1 MTRMRQVLPALVAT
15 GALVLSGC
23 EFEGAYDLPLPG
35 SPVDAEDAFQVT
47 AEFDDVLNVVPRS
60 VVMVDDVTVGEV
72 TEVDRTGWHAKVTM
86 LVRKDVELPD
96 NAIADIRQVSLLG
109 EKYVALEEPIGE
121 EPVGRLGDGDDI
133 PLSSTGRN
141 PEVEE
146 VLGALSFLLN
156 GGGVGQLGTITEELN
171 NVMSGRTG
179 RVRHLLGSLESVIG
193 TLDQQKEQIIA
204 AMESMNDLTATLN
217 AERETIGDALE
228 VMGPA
233 VSVLADQHE
242 ELIEM
247 LGALSRLGKVG
258 ARVIGASKDN
268 LIASLAHLRPILT
281 KLNAAG
287 KDLAPGLDM
296 MVSFPFPQEAAEVVK
311 GDYANASIRAG
322 INLETFKPDN
332 GGGPGGPGGP
342 IGPVDPGEVLSQV
355 ERCLRSGDPQS
366 QACQRVR
373 NDPGKLR
380 ELRRKC
386 QRPKHENKPVC
397 RLVAPLPGTPGPRGG
412 GGGGPLPLPLPGTTS
427 NLGASLGDFLGSGRA
442 SPTYA
447 GLFGFEPLFSGGAT

>member
-1 MTRMRQVLPALVAT
+1 MKTRLRRSLPALVVA
-15 GALVLSGC
+15 GALMLSGC

-35 SPVDAEDAFQVT
+35 SPVDEDDAYQVT

-72 TEVDRTGWHAKVTM
+72 TEVDRIGWHAKVTM

-156 GGGVGQLGTITEELN
+156 GGGVGQLGTITQELN

-193 TLDQQKEQIIA
+193 TLDQQKTQIIA
-204 AMESMNDLTATLN
+204 AMESMNDLTSTLN
-217 AERETIGDALE
+217 AERETIGDALD

-233 VSVLADQHE
+233 VSVLADQHQ
-242 ELIEM
+242 ELMQM
-247 LGALSRLGKVG
+247 LGALRRLGKVG
-258 ARVIGASKDN
+258 ARVIGASKEN
-268 LIASLAHLRPILT
+268 LIASLTHLRPVLT

-287 KDLAPGLDM
+287 KSLAPGLDM
-296 MVSFPFPQEAAEVVK
+296 MISFPFPQEAAEVVK

-322 INLETFKPDN
+322 INLETFLPDD
-332 GGGPGGPGGP
+332 G
-342 IGPVDPGEVLSQV
+342 
-355 ERCLRSGDPQS
+355 
-366 QACQRVR
+366 
-373 NDPGKLR
+373 
-380 ELRRKC
+380 
-386 QRPKHENKPVC
+386 
-397 RLVAPLPGTPGPRGG
+397 GG
-412 GGGGPLPLPLPGTTS
+412 GGGGPIPLPDPGQVLTAVEKCLKSGNPNSDACQKVFNNARLLRELVEECQNRPNNEVCRNLPALPGQ
-427 NLGASLGDFLGSGRA
+427 GGGGGGGGGDGPTVPPLPFPRLDTDLSAALSSGRA

-447 GLFGFEPLFSGGAT
+447 GLFGFGGWWT

>member
-1 MTRMRQVLPALVAT
+1 MNDRRTSRLRRTLPALAVA
-15 GALVLSGC
+15 AAVVLSGC

-35 SPVDAEDAFQVT
+35 SPVDSEDAYQVT

-60 VVMVDDVTVGEV
+60 TVMVDDVVVGEV
-72 TEVDRTGWHAKVTM
+72 TEVDRIGWHARVTM
-86 LVRKDVELPD
+86 NVRDDVELPD

-133 PLSSTGRN
+133 PLASTGRN

-193 TLDQQKEQIIA
+193 TLDQQKAQIIS

-217 AERETIGDALE
+217 AERDTIGDALD

-242 ELIEM
+242 ELVRM
-247 LGALSRLGKVG
+247 LGALRRLGKVG

-268 LIASLAHLRPILT
+268 IIASLAHLRPILT
-281 KLNAAG
+281 KLNATG
-287 KDLAPGLDM
+287 KSLAPGLDM
-296 MVSFPFPQEAAEVVK
+296 MISFPFPQEAANVVK

-332 GGGPGGPGGP
+332 GGGGGPVP
-342 IGPVDPGEVLSQV
+342 PLPDPGQVLTQV
-355 ERCLRSGDPQS
+355 QKCLRSGDLQS
-366 QACQRVR
+366 KACKQASIR
-373 NDPGKLR
+373 KLR
-380 ELRRKC
+380 RACRD
-386 QRPKHENKPVC
+386 RPDNPVC
-397 RLVAPLPGTPGPRGG
+397 RALALPSDPGDGD
-412 GGGGPLPLPLPGTTS
+412 GGPDIPLPLPGLDTALSTALS
-427 NLGASLGDFLGSGRA
+427 SGRA

-447 GLFGFEPLFSGGAT
+447 GLFGFESFLSGGST

>member
-1 MTRMRQVLPALVAT
+1 VSITMSFRRLRRSLPALVVA

-35 SPVDAEDAFQVT
+35 SPVNEEDAYQVT
-47 AEFDDVLNVVPRS
+47 AEFADVLNVVPRS

-72 TEVDRTGWHAKVTM
+72 TEVDRLGWHAKVTM
-86 LVRKDVELPD
+86 LVRDDVELPD

-156 GGGVGQLGTITEELN
+156 GGGVGQLGTITQELN

-179 RVRHLLGSLESVIG
+179 RVRHLLGSLENVIG

-204 AMESMNDLTATLN
+204 AMESMNDLATTLN
-217 AERETIGDALE
+217 AERKTIGDALD

-233 VSVLADQHE
+233 VAVLADQHDE
-242 ELIEM
+242 MMQM
-247 LGALSRLGKVG
+247 LGALKRLGKVG

-268 LIASLAHLRPILT
+268 LIATLEHLRPVLT
-281 KLNAAG
+281 ELNAAG
-287 KDLAPGLDM
+287 KSLAPGLDM
-296 MVSFPFPQEAAEVVK
+296 MISFPFPQEAAEVVK

-322 INLETFKPDN
+322 INLESFLP
-332 GGGPGGPGGP
+332 
-342 IGPVDPGEVLSQV
+342 
-355 ERCLRSGDPQS
+355 
-366 QACQRVR
+366 
-373 NDPGKLR
+373 NDG
-380 ELRRKC
+380 
-386 QRPKHENKPVC
+386 
-397 RLVAPLPGTPGPRGG
+397 GG
-412 GGGGPLPLPLPGTTS
+412 GGGGPVPIPDPGEVLGAVQKCLRSGNPNSAACQKVFNNARLLRQLVEECQNRPNNDVCRNLPALPSDGDGGPTGPTVPPLPFPRLDTDLS
-427 NLGASLGDFLGSGRA
+427 AALSSGRA

-447 GLFGFEPLFSGGAT
+447 GLFGFEPFGSGGAT

>member
-1 MTRMRQVLPALVAT
+1 MRRTLPALVAA
-15 GALVLSGC
+15 GALALSGC

-35 SPVDAEDAFQVT
+35 SPVDEEDAYQVT
-47 AEFDDVLNVVPRS
+47 AEFNDVLNVVPRS
-60 VVMVDDVTVGEV
+60 TVMVDDVVVGEV
-72 TEVDRTGWHAKVTM
+72 IEVDRVGWHARVTM
-86 LVRKDVELPD
+86 NVRDDVELPD
-96 NAIADIRQVSLLG
+96 NAFADIRQVSLLG

-133 PLSSTGRN
+133 PLASTGRN

-179 RVRHLLGSLESVIG
+179 RIRHLLGSLESVIG
-193 TLDQQKEQIIA
+193 TLDQQKAQIIG

-242 ELIEM
+242 ELMEM
-247 LGALSRLGKVG
+247 LGALRRLGDVG
-258 ARVIGASKDN
+258 ARVIGASKEN

-281 KLNAAG
+281 QLNAAG

-296 MVSFPFPQEAAEVVK
+296 MISFPFPQEAANVVK

-322 INLETFKPDN
+322 INLEQFKPDG

-342 IGPVDPGEVLSQV
+342 FPPLPDPGEVLSQV
-355 ERCLRSGDPQS
+355 ERCLRSGDPLS
-366 QACQRVR
+366 RPCRNASVR
-373 NDPGKLR
+373 RLR
-380 ELRRKC
+380 EECEKPRNRD
-386 QRPKHENKPVC
+386 NPVC
-397 RLVAPLPGTPGPRGG
+397 RALTGPGGDGGGGDGPNVPPIPLPG
-412 GGGGPLPLPLPGTTS
+412 LNSALGTALS
-427 NLGASLGDFLGSGRA
+427 SGSA

-447 GLFGFEPLFSGGAT
+447 GLFGFEPFLSGGVT

>member
-1 MTRMRQVLPALVAT
+1 MKHRLHRTLPALVAA

-35 SPVDAEDAFQVT
+35 SPVDAEDAYQVT

-60 VVMVDDVTVGEV
+60 TVMVDDVVVGEV
-72 TEVDRTGWHAKVTM
+72 TEVDRVGWNARVTM
-86 LVRKDVELPD
+86 NVRDDVELPD

-109 EKYVALEEPIGE
+109 EKYVALEEPVGE

-133 PLSSTGRN
+133 PLASTGRN

-171 NVMSGRTG
+171 NVMSGRTS
-179 RVRHLLGSLESVIG
+179 RIRHLLGSLESVIG
-193 TLDQQKEQIIA
+193 TLDQQKAQIIG

-247 LGALSRLGKVG
+247 LGALRRLGDVG

-281 KLNAAG
+281 QLNAAG
-287 KDLAPGLDM
+287 KELAPGLDM
-296 MVSFPFPQEAAEVVK
+296 MISFPFPQEAAEVVK

-322 INLETFKPDN
+322 INLEQVKPDD
-332 GGGPGGPGGP
+332 GGGPGVPGVPGGP

-355 ERCLRSGDPQS
+355 ERCLRSGNLQGPECEGVSRD
-366 QACQRVR
+366 R
-373 NDPGKLR
+373 LR
-380 ELRRKC
+380 EECRK
-386 QRPKHENKPVC
+386 RPNRDNPVC
-397 RLVAPLPGTPGPRGG
+397 LILLGPRGGAGGGG
-412 GGGGPLPLPLPGTTS
+412 GGGGPLPFPLPGGTA
-427 NLGASLGDFLGSGRA
+427 NLGTSLGDVLSSGSA

-447 GLFGFEPLFSGGAT
+447 GLFGFEPFLSGGAT